1 MQFSLAKPCAAG
13 NCRQSVEGGLFC
25 EAEGYALLCE
35 QRVQPVLL
43 QMHLQ
48 PHGPL
53 RQVLHLRSGL
63 HRQPV
68 VLRARPGENGR
79 GNVAHQFQLLVRGIG
94 QQGNHQILQCDDA
107 DLQLHQ
113 LRVGE
118 WRHTVGPLTLRPKAG
133 AVTDLV
139 PTLIVPARQRFL

>member
-63 HRQPV
+63 HRQT
-68 VLRARPGENGR
+68 VLHAWPRKNRLC
-79 GNVAHQFQLLVRGIG
+79 NVAHQFELLLRRIG
-94 QQGNHQILQCDDA
+94 QQGNHQVFQCDHA
-107 DLQLHQ
+107 NLQLHQ